1 MSGLNCKACVYFNDI
16 GQMGQCRRYPTYQNR
31 HYTEWCGEFELV
43 AILEKEGV
51 TPVQVAGVFSKPPKK
66 RGRPAKGAK

>member
-1 MSGLNCKACVYFNDI
+1 MSTLNCKACVYFNDI

-43 AILEKEGV
+43 AVESSPILEVG
-51 TPVQVAGVFSKPPKK
+51 AFLPKK
-66 RGRPAKGAK
+66 RGRPAKDAK

>member
-43 AILEKEGV
+43 AIVPTEDV
-51 TPVQVAGVFSKPPKK
+51 SPVQVAGAFSGKK
-66 RGRPAKGAK
+66 RGRPAKAAK

>member
-43 AILEKEGV
+43 AIVPAEDV
-51 TPVQVAGVFSKPPKK
+51 TPVPEAGAFSEPPKK